1 MGGRK
6 SPAERTACAKTQRE
20 RRREVRAQPE
30 REVDPLSSKFS
41 VL

>member
-6 SPAERTACAKTQRE
+6 SPAERPVCAKTQRE
-20 RRREVRAQPE
+20 RRHGVRAQPE
-30 REVDPLSSKFS
+30 REVDSLSSKFS